1 MENWLNPFVSD
12 ALPLSTAPIPLL
24 SGRLDDLDDPAG
36 DGCGVLLDDELAENL
51 LERRY
56 LHQVAQVF
64 DRVVGHAR
72 ALVDDD
78 HPAAEF
84 FGDLENMGRIEDRFI
99 FQGQVVDDVLNHHG
113 RCYIQAGEWLVEQEG
128 LRGVEE
134 GGGGEGFLPHP

>member
-12 ALPLSTAPIPLL
+12 ALKLSTAPIPLL
-24 SGRLDDLDDPAG
+24 SGRLYDLDDPAG
-36 DGCGVLLDDELAENL
+36 NGCGVLLDDELAEDL

-56 LHQVAQVF
+56 LHQVAQVL
-64 DRVVGHAR
+64 DRVVGHDR

-99 FQGQVVDDVLNHHG
+99 FQG
-113 RCYIQAGEWLVEQEG
+113 
-128 LRGVEE
+128 E
-134 GGGGEGFLPHP
+134 GGRGRSRPTMSRYSWALIWG